1 MKTNRYTQIHL
12 ELIKT
17 YEKSLEEHIA
27 YLRQGASGDIEIAK
41 KSAAENIDSYISIWE
56 GYYKEFHP
64 EEWQAKLEEER
75 QKVQGELQDK
85 ICKIDQKLEEQI
97 HRAYEAHKKPIQKQE

>member
-1 MKTNRYTQIHL
+1 MKTNRYTQSHL

-41 KSAAENIDSYISIWE
+41 N
-56 GYYKEFHP
+56 
-64 EEWQAKLEEER
+64 QQ
-75 QKVQGELQDK
+75 QKVLLV
-85 ICKIDQKLEEQI
+85 I
-97 HRAYEAHKKPIQKQE
+97 